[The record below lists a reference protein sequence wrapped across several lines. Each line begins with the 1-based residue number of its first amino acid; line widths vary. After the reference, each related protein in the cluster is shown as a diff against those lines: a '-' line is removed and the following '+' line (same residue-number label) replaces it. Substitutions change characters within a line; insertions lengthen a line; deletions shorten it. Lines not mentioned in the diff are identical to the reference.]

1 MTFFQAVF
9 LGIVQGVAEFLPI
22 SSSGH
27 LAIFQ
32 NLFHM
37 EGVGEVDLFFD
48 VLLHLGTLISVFVA
62 YRRDIAWLLSEL
74 LVMLRLRRLPE
85 GKSGDPLARRM
96 IVFLI
101 IGTLPLVAAMLV
113 KDFAESL
120 YGNMIF
126 IAFALIVTGCI
137 LFLSDRFSSG
147 TKQIKSMT
155 LRDALIVGLGQMIAV
170 APGIS
175 RSGTSICVGLFRGF
189 DREFAVKF
197 SFLLSI
203 PAILGAT
210 VVSFAEA
217 LSVGIDLSL
226 IPYYLTGMVTAAFC
240 GYFSIWMLRRIT
252 RNKHFGAF
260 SYYCWGAG
268 LVTLFLSL
276 IA

>member
-1 MTFFQAVF
+1 
-9 LGIVQGVAEFLPI
+9 
-22 SSSGH
+22 
-27 LAIFQ
+27 
-32 NLFHM
+32 
-37 EGVGEVDLFFD
+37 
-48 VLLHLGTLISVFVA
+48 
-62 YRRDIAWLLSEL
+62 
-74 LVMLRLRRLPE
+74 MLRLRRLPE